1 MADQYTLIQ
10 YLTRIQFDFGS
21 IELLPKE
28 LKRLSVMRPL
38 LITDPGVNE
47 SGHRRRV
54 ELLCAGIPVFKETPE
69 NPTESAV
76 SLALELFRQEQ
87 CDSLVALGGG
97 SAMDLAKAVALM
109 ATHPGCLEDY
119 GVLKGGSKKIHP
131 VTPLIAIPT
140 TAGTGSEV
148 GRACSITLNN
158 GSKVA
163 CVSLN
168 LVPSCAICDPEL
180 TLTLS
185 AFLTAATGFDALSHG
200 IESFLSTRINPPAEA
215 IALDCV
221 ARSGNWL
228 KQAVVNGHNRD
239 ARWQMMMAALEGG
252 LTFQKGLGVVHA
264 LSHPL
269 GALGPHHG
277 TLNAILLPHALNY
290 NERYVPEK
298 FDQLKQTLKLRVG
311 CDLVEW
317 SKSLAHELGLPG
329 SLSQLGI
336 NKSELSKVAEL
347 ASKDHL
353 LETNPRPC
361 NEEDLLGLLVDAF

>member
-21 IELLPKE
+21 IELLPQE
-28 LKRLSVMRPL
+28 LERLSVMRPL

-47 SGHRRRV
+47 SGHRRKV

-97 SAMDLAKAVALM
+97 SAIDLAKAVALM

-163 CVSLN
+163 CASLN

-221 ARSGNWL
+221 ARSGSWL

-252 LTFQKGLGVVHA
+252 LTFQKGLGVIHA

-317 SKSLAHELGLPG
+317 TKILAHELGLPG

-336 NKSELSKVAEL
+336 NKFELSKVAEL
-347 ASKDHL
+347 AAKDHL
-353 LETNPRPC
+353 LQTNPRPC
-361 NEEDLLGLLVDAF
+361 NKEDLLGLLVDAF